1 MYSKKVMEHFQNPH
15 NVGEMD
21 DASAVAEAGN
31 PICGDMM
38 RFYIK
43 VKDDKIDEIKFKTF
57 GCGAAIASSSILT
70 DIAKGKTLEEAFE
83 LKKEDIVEALG
94 GLPPNK
100 VHCSILGLDA
110 LRHAIC
116 EYWRSAGVISE
127 HPECAKMFKEYAE
140 KKADED

>member
-15 NVGEMD
+15 NVGEIE

-43 VKDDKIDEIKFKTF
+43 VKDNRIDEIKFKTF

-70 DIAKGKTLEEAFE
+70 DIAKGKTLEEAFALE
-83 LKKEDIVEALG
+83 KDDVVEALG

-116 EYWRSAGVISE
+116 DYWRSEGAVNG
-127 HPECAKMFKEYAE
+127 HPECAKMFKEY
-140 KKADED
+140 KEDDH